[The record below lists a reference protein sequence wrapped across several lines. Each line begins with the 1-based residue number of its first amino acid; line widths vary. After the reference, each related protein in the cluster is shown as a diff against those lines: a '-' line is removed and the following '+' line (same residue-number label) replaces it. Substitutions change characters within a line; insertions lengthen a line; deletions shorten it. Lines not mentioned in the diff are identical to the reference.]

1 MKQEKITWLWDLFK
15 QAYAELQKND
25 PLRLSSATAFFA
37 MFSLIPL
44 IVLLLQFLGVAFQV
58 QPLKEEIFNTLQG
71 MFGGETA
78 NYLANTLANIQ
89 GLQEGF
95 FTTAGI
101 LIFLIFI
108 VTTLFSVVHNSFNQ
122 ILQVRLKDPSLRF
135 FLKNRGWFLVIIFIG
150 GLLLLATFIVDAVIN
165 FAGDHIFYLLNINAA
180 IVFILDMIFS
190 MVLFTIWLA
199 IVYKYLPDVKLPW
212 QPVWMGSF
220 ITTILAFIGQFLL
233 GKVLA
238 IGNLN
243 NIYGSSASMILVL
256 LFIFYASFLLYYG
269 FCLVK
274 VYAEQNNYDLKS
286 SKHAVQYE
294 LKEIK

>member
-1 MKQEKITWLWDLFK
+1 MKQGKIKWFWDLLK
-15 QAYAELQKND
+15 QAYAALQKND

-44 IVLLLQFLGVAFQV
+44 IVLLLEFLGVAFQV
-58 QPLKEEIFNTLQG
+58 QPLKEEIFNTLQE
-71 MFGGETA
+71 MLGGKTA

-89 GLQEGF
+89 DMQEGF

-108 VTTLFSVVHNSFNQ
+108 VTTLFNVVHNSFNQ
-122 ILQVRLKDPSLRF
+122 ILQVRLKNPSLPF
-135 FLKNRGWFLVIIFIG
+135 FLKNRGLFLVIIFVG
-150 GLLLLATFIVDAVIN
+150 GLLLLATFIIDAVIN
-165 FAGDHIFYLLNINAA
+165 FAGDHFVNLLNINSA

-190 MVLFTIWLA
+190 MALFTIWLA
-199 IVYKYLPDVKLPW
+199 IVYKYLPDMQLPW
-212 QPVWMGSF
+212 RPVWTGSF
-220 ITTILAFIGQFLL
+220 ITTVLAFIGQFIL

-238 IGNLN
+238 AGNLN
-243 NIYGSSASMILVL
+243 TIYGSSASMILVL

-274 VYAEQNNYDLKS
+274 VCAEQNNDDLKPD
-286 SKHAVQYE
+286 KHAVRYE
-294 LKEIK
+294 IKEIE